1 MDAGDWDERYREAD
15 RLWSATPNLF
25 VEDRLRHAQPGR
37 GLDLAAGEGRHALWL
52 ASIGWKMTAVDFSE
66 VAVARGSSQSQ
77 DVEFIHADVLQ
88 WEPETALDLI
98 VIAYLHLL
106 PADFEKVVRRARDW
120 LAPGG
125 ELFMIG
131 HDSTNIES
139 GWGGPQYPEILW
151 DVPGILDWLEGMAV
165 IEAEVVRRPV
175 DTADGRKYAR
185 DALVRVRASAQPE
198 S

>member
-1 MDAGDWDERYREAD
+1 MDAGDWDKRYREAD

-25 VEDRLRHAQPGR
+25 VEDRLRHAQPGH
-37 GLDLAAGEGRHALWL
+37 GLDLAAGEGRNALWL

-66 VAVARGSSQSQ
+66 VAVERGSSQSQ

-131 HDSTNIES
+131 HDSTNIEG

-185 DALVRVRASAQPE
+185 DALIRVRASAQPE
-198 S
+198 G